1 MVQQNKKN
9 NEDFDLSGSSDE
21 DEYELPLSA
30 NKKQKE
36 TMNKF
41 QLSMNDPRKLQL
53 ANWEP
58 AAQEVIQTIAE
69 CKKLAEY
76 IKKVTGILQKCHPPL
91 LSEKPKKI
99 VVFETKT
106 LEG

>member
-1 MVQQNKKN
+1 M
-9 NEDFDLSGSSDE
+9 SSSSDE

-36 TMNKF
+36 IMNNKF
-41 QLSMNDPRKLQL
+41 QLPMNDPRKLQL

-58 AAQEVIQTIAE
+58 AAQEVIQTIVE

-76 IKKVTGILQKCHPPL
+76 IKKVTEILQKCHLSL
-91 LSEKPKKI
+91 LSEKPKK
-99 VVFETKT
+99 VVIFETKT